1 MNDFSQV
8 FVLQKLGLF
17 HFHLVFS
24 SLAVQPTTLPSAGL
38 RFSRNAYVGLRDMV
52 SGHGGD
58 ELMIGLDNLSG
69 LFQPQ

>member
-52 SGHGGD
+52 SGGD
-58 ELMIGLDNLSG
+58 ELVIGLDNLSG